1 MVLLVYV
8 IISIHSVVSAFP
20 YYKKLP
26 SVYTW
31 SEAKQAC
38 QDYGTSLATIKDSTD
53 NLMLRSLCGT
63 GSGSYSSCWIG
74 YTTQNTCSGCWYW
87 LGQHTSTYTDWGSGH
102 PRSTDNLC

>member
-53 NLMLRSLCGT
+53 NSMFRSLG
-63 GSGSYSSCWIG
+63 GSAIWIG
-74 YTTQNTCSGCWYW
+74 YTTQNHCTGCWYW
-87 LGQHTSTYTDWGSGH
+87 LGQHTSTYTRWCSGH
-102 PRSTDNLC
+102 PNIQVD